1 MPDNAEHFSLEV
13 TFIPCFS
20 YLNPVPVNSGGL
32 KQGLG
37 EEQFSTLPVAHSHDF
52 EQKSILMENKP

>member
-13 TFIPCFS
+13 TFVLCFS
-20 YLNPVPVNSGGL
+20 CLDPVPVNSGGL

-37 EEQFSTLPVAHSHDF
+37 EEQFSALPVAHCHDF
-52 EQKSILMENKP
+52 EQKSI